1 MEPDYF
7 IAILGPLKIISLLSV
22 IVAFTGVVVFAFW
35 PSKKKSF
42 DEAARLPLN
51 ED

>member
-1 MEPDYF
+1 MDFE
-7 IAILGPLKIISLLSV
+7 AILGPLKLFSLLSV
-22 IVAFTGVVVFAFW
+22 IIAFAGVVVFALW

>member
-1 MEPDYF
+1 MDFE
-7 IAILGPLKIISLLSV
+7 AILGPLKLISLISV
-22 IVAFTGVVVFAFW
+22 IIAFTGVVAFALW

>member
-7 IAILGPLKIISLLSV
+7 IANLEPLKIISLLSV
-22 IVAFTGVVVFAFW
+22 IVAFTGVVVFALW

>member
-22 IVAFTGVVVFAFW
+22 IVAFTGVVVFALW

-42 DEAARLPLN
+42 DDAARLPLN

>member
-1 MEPDYF
+1 MDFE
-7 IAILGPLKIISLLSV
+7 ALLGPLKILSLISV
-22 IVAFTGVVVFAFW
+22 IIAFMGVVAFALW

-42 DEAARLPLN
+42 DEAAHLPLN

>member
-1 MEPDYF
+1 MDFE
-7 IAILGPLKIISLLSV
+7 AILGPLKLFSLLSV
-22 IVAFTGVVVFAFW
+22 IIAFIGVVAFALW

>member
-1 MEPDYF
+1 MDFESL
-7 IAILGPLKIISLLSV
+7 LGPLKILSLFSV
-22 IVAFTGVVVFAFW
+22 IIAFTGVVAFALW

-42 DEAARLPLN
+42 DEAAHRPLN

>member
-1 MEPDYF
+1 MDIEAF
-7 IAILGPLKIISLLSV
+7 LGPLKLVSLFSV
-22 IVAFTGVVVFAFW
+22 IIAFTGVVAFALW

-42 DEAARLPLN
+42 DEAAHLPLN

>member
-22 IVAFTGVVVFAFW
+22 IVAFTGVVVFALW

>member
-1 MEPDYF
+1 MDFE
-7 IAILGPLKIISLLSV
+7 AILGPLKLFSLLSV
-22 IVAFTGVVVFAFW
+22 IIAFVGVVAFALW

>member
-1 MEPDYF
+1 MDIE
-7 IAILGPLKIISLLSV
+7 AILGPLKIVSLFSV
-22 IVAFTGVVVFAFW
+22 IIAFAGVVAFALW

-42 DEAARLPLN
+42 DEAARMPLN

>member
-1 MEPDYF
+1 MEF
-7 IAILGPLKIISLLSV
+7 EAILGPLKLVSMISV
-22 IVAFTGVVVFAFW
+22 IIAFLGVIVFAMW

-42 DEAARLPLN
+42 DDAAHLPLN

>member
-1 MEPDYF
+1 MDLEALTAIWVPF
-7 IAILGPLKIISLLSV
+7 KIVSVFLVIIAFLGV
-22 IVAFTGVVVFAFW
+22 IAYALW

-42 DEAARLPLN
+42 DHASHLPLN